1 MRWRTTLTAQTAN
14 WGERSTVRTEQWTM
28 RMNDTNI
35 VNIHLYIIKFV
46 TCLDVKTQEAL
57 ITRDTQT
64 HKPHLDVTYD
74 TAV

>member
-1 MRWRTTLTAQTAN
+1 
-14 WGERSTVRTEQWTM
+14 M

-46 TCLDVKTQEAL
+46 TCLDVKTKEAL

-64 HKPHLDVTYD
+64 HKPPLHVTYD

>member
-1 MRWRTTLTAQTAN
+1 
-14 WGERSTVRTEQWTM
+14 M